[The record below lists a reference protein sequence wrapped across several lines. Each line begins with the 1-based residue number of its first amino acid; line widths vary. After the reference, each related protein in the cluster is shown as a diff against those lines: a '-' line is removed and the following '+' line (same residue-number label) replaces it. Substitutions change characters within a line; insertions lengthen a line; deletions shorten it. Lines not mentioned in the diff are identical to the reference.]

1 MLLFRG
7 KFYASIK
14 ISKRIETCCRL
25 PLSFSLEVKVIT

>member
-14 ISKRIETCCRL
+14 LSKCIETCRRL
-25 PLSFSLEVKVIT
+25 PFSFSLEVKVIA